1 LFANEFNFVEKIII
15 PCHIDRVFSMKN
27 AFVRGVVSL
36 EGCSMTFMNYIVKI
50 HPIVIP
56 MKWNKKKINHALS
69 QM

>member
-1 LFANEFNFVEKIII
+1 
-15 PCHIDRVFSMKN
+15 MKN